1 MMEEIEADLFGG
13 TGPETW
19 ANGAAVLAAAL
30 VREAG
35 ALAEA
40 AAAMRAAAQ
49 PVPGETPDLRRGRL
63 IASAGLEAAS
73 RAALALE
80 AASALEHD
88 PDRAAE
94 RIREVARRGGMAP
107 EAIGAMLLRAA
118 ALAPVTDDAAARMA
132 AGAIAQAVAQK
143 LGG

>member
-35 ALAEA
+35 ALAQA

-80 AASALEHD
+80 AAAALESD
-88 PDRAAE
+88 LDRAAE
-94 RIREVARRGGMAP
+94 RIREVARRGGMA
-107 EAIGAMLLRAA
+107 EGAIGAMLRAA

-132 AGAIAQAVAQK
+132 AGAIAQAIASR
-143 LGG
+143 LG

>member
-1 MMEEIEADLFGG
+1 MMEELSDDLFGG

-63 IASAGLEAAS
+63 IASAGMEAAA

-80 AASALEHD
+80 AAAALEDD

-94 RIREVARRGGMAP
+94 RIREAARRGGMAP
-107 EAIGAMLLRAA
+107 EAIAAMLRAA

-132 AGAIAQAVAQK
+132 AGAIAQAVAAK

>member
-1 MMEEIEADLFGG
+1 
-13 TGPETW
+13 
-19 ANGAAVLAAAL
+19 VLAAAL

-63 IASAGLEAAS
+63 IAGAGAEAAA

-80 AASALEHD
+80 AAAALEDD

-94 RIREVARRGGMAP
+94 RIREAARRGGMAP
-107 EAIGAMLLRAA
+107 SAIGAMLRAA
-118 ALAPVTDDAAARMA
+118 ALAPVTDDAAARIA
-132 AGAIAQAVAQK
+132 AGAIAQAVAAK
-143 LGG
+143 LG

>member
-1 MMEEIEADLFGG
+1 MEELSDDLFGG

-63 IASAGLEAAS
+63 IASAGMEAAA

-80 AASALEHD
+80 AAAALEDD

-94 RIREVARRGGMAP
+94 RIREAARRGGMAP
-107 EAIGAMLLRAA
+107 EAIAAMLRAA

-132 AGAIAQAVAQK
+132 AGAIAQAVAAK

>member
-1 MMEEIEADLFGG
+1 MEELSDELFGG
-13 TGPETW
+13 TGPDTW

-63 IASAGLEAAS
+63 IAGAGLEAAA

-80 AASALEHD
+80 AAAALEHD

-94 RIREVARRGGMAP
+94 RIRTVAQRGGMAP
-107 EAIGAMLLRAA
+107 EAIGAMLRAA

-132 AGAIAQAVAQK
+132 AGAIAQAVAAK